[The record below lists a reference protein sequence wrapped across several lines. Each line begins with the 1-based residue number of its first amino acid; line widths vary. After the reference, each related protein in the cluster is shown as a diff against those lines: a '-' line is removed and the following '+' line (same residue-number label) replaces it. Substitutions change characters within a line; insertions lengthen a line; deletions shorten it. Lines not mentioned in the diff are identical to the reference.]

1 MERWDGGMQSNEV
14 GRVERSIG
22 REGSR
27 HRLLFSVVSSASIT
41 VKSLDSE
48 LQAVKWGV
56 HCWFMEEVRGCLGT
70 VIIFWSNIWVVPT
83 LVSQGQQNS
92 VESVQTGFLK
102 CEWQELA
109 NCIHISLHCGPGGL
123 KLLQWW
129 GAHHLSVLS
138 CLGASEWSKVTL
150 NHGGTP
156 DPCATKGRVSAL
168 RI

>member
-56 HCWFMEEVRGCLGT
+56 HC
-70 VIIFWSNIWVVPT
+70 
-83 LVSQGQQNS
+83 
-92 VESVQTGFLK
+92 
-102 CEWQELA
+102 
-109 NCIHISLHCGPGGL
+109 
-123 KLLQWW
+123 
-129 GAHHLSVLS
+129 
-138 CLGASEWSKVTL
+138 
-150 NHGGTP
+150 
-156 DPCATKGRVSAL
+156 
-168 RI
+168 